1 MRNDRAVMSDTI
13 KLDSLFRVVIIIPH
27 PSIFIPHLNH
37 NNRLHNMEK
46 ILIIDDDPDICT
58 LLNRFLSRKGF
69 EVQTVNSGR
78 EGIRAAE
85 TCQPD
90 IILTDF
96 RLGDM
101 DGSDVLQQLRQ
112 KWPHIPVLV
121 MTGYSDIRMAVNVLK
136 LGAVDYITKP
146 IVPDEILLSIQ
157 NALNT
162 VPVTSSGA
170 VPVAAPGQ
178 SKPSATASRNSYVI
192 GRSAA
197 AQTMYKQI
205 DLVAPT
211 NYSVILYGESGSG
224 KESIARMIHDRSSR
238 NGQAFIAMDCGAIS
252 KDLANSELF
261 GHEKGSFTGALG
273 TKIGHFEAANGGT
286 LFLDEVS
293 NLPYDVQVSL
303 LRVVQE
309 RRLKRIGS
317 AKEIPLDVR
326 IIVASNERLLTA
338 CRKGKF
344 REDLYH
350 RFNEFSLEL
359 PPLRER
365 RDDIMIFAQH
375 FLQETARELNK
386 PLQGFSD
393 DVAHIFMHYP
403 WYGNVRELKNVIKRA
418 ALLTDG
424 SRVEAVSLPFEITH
438 FQKLVLDEPVPAE
451 PNSTE
456 PPAWSPPVSFA
467 PVEQVAPIYTHP
479 EPQRVAQTI
488 PARTDLKAV
497 ANVAEYEMIMKVLQ
511 EVRFNK
517 SKAAQALGIDRKTLY
532 NKLKAYNIQ

>member
-1 MRNDRAVMSDTI
+1 
-13 KLDSLFRVVIIIPH
+13 
-27 PSIFIPHLNH
+27 
-37 NNRLHNMEK
+37 MEK

-69 EVQTVNSGR
+69 EVETVNSGR

-85 TCQPD
+85 ARQPD
-90 IILTDF
+90 LILTDF

-162 VPVTSSGA
+162 VPAAPSGA

-178 SKPSATASRNSYVI
+178 SRPSVTALRNSYVI

-238 NGQAFIAMDCGAIS
+238 GGQPFIAMDCGAIS
-252 KDLANSELF
+252 RDLANSELF

-365 RDDIMIFAQH
+365 RDDIMLFAQH

-393 DVAHIFMHYP
+393 DVAHIFIHYP

-424 SRVEAVSLPFEITH
+424 SRVEALSLPFEITH
-438 FQKLVLDEPVPAE
+438 FQKLILDEPVSAE
-451 PNSTE
+451 PNTME
-456 PPAWSPPVSFA
+456 PPAWTPPVSFA
-467 PVEQVAPIYTHP
+467 PAEQAVPIFMHP
-479 EPQRVAQTI
+479 EPQWVAQTI